1 MSLEVRL
8 KHRFGETLI
17 NVEFQATSRLTAI
30 FGKSGSGKS
39 SIINMI
45 AGLVKPTEGRI
56 VVDSR
61 VLFDSDLGV
70 NIPVHQRRIGYVF
83 QEGLLFP
90 HFTVEQN
97 LNYGRRFNRVV
108 PEPEDIISLL
118 GLSALLKR
126 KPINLSGGEK
136 QRVAIG
142 RALMSNPS
150 LLLMDEPLAS
160 LDEARKLEILP
171 YIEVLRDQ
179 TKIPI
184 IYISHSISEVIRLA
198 GDVVHIDAGKII
210 AHGSPQ
216 TLRLS
221 HSENTPIA

>member
-8 KHRFGETLI
+8 KHPMGKTLI
-17 NVEFQATSRLTAI
+17 DVEFQATSRLTAI

-83 QEGLLFP
+83 QDGLLFP

-97 LNYGRRFNRVV
+97 LSYGRRFNRGVL
-108 PEPEDIISLL
+108 EPGVIISLL
-118 GLSALLKR
+118 DLAALLKR

-150 LLLMDEPLAS
+150 LLLMDEPMAS
-160 LDEARKLEILP
+160 IDEERKLEILP
-171 YIEVLRDQ
+171 YIETLRDEM
-179 TKIPI
+179 KLPI
-184 IYISHSISEVIRLA
+184 IYVSHSAHEVKRLA
-198 GDVVHIDAGKII
+198 GDVIYIDNGRII
-210 AHGSPQ
+210 PQSASSPPAM
-216 TLRLS
+216 
-221 HSENTPIA
+221 HD

>member
-8 KHRFGETLI
+8 KHPMGKTLI
-17 NVEFQATSRLTAI
+17 DVEFQATSRLTAI

-83 QEGLLFP
+83 QDGLLFP

-97 LNYGRRFNRVV
+97 LSYGRRFNRGVL
-108 PEPEDIISLL
+108 EPGVIISLL
-118 GLSALLKR
+118 DLAALLKR

-150 LLLMDEPLAS
+150 LLLMDEPMAS
-160 LDEARKLEILP
+160 IDEERKLEILP
-171 YIEVLRDQ
+171 YIETLRDEM
-179 TKIPI
+179 KLPI
-184 IYISHSISEVIRLA
+184 IYVSHSAHEVKRLA
-198 GDVVHIDAGKII
+198 GDVIYIDNGRII
-210 AHGSPQ
+210 PQSASSP
-216 TLRLS
+216 LAM
-221 HSENTPIA
+221 HD

>member
-8 KHRFGETLI
+8 KHRLGETLI
-17 NVEFQATSRLTAI
+17 DVEFQATSRLTAI

-45 AGLVKPTEGRI
+45 AGLVKPAEGRI
-56 VVDSR
+56 VVDNR

-83 QEGLLFP
+83 QDGLLFP

-97 LNYGRRFNRVV
+97 LDYGRRFNRGVL
-108 PEPEDIISLL
+108 EPRVIISLL
-118 GLSALLKR
+118 DLAALLKR

-142 RALMSNPS
+142 RALISNPS
-150 LLLMDEPLAS
+150 LLLLDEPLAS
-160 LDEARKLEILP
+160 LDEARKSEILP
-171 YIEVLRDQ
+171 YIETLRDEM
-179 TKIPI
+179 KLPI
-184 IYISHSISEVIRLA
+184 VYVSHSAQEVNRLA
-198 GDVVHIDAGKII
+198 GDVVHIDNGKFI
-210 AHGSPQ
+210 AQGPPGVLATQ
-216 TLRLS
+216 D
-221 HSENTPIA
+221 

>member
-8 KHRFGETLI
+8 KHRLGETLI
-17 NVEFQATSRLTAI
+17 DVEFQATSGLTAI

-56 VVDSR
+56 VVNSR
-61 VLFDSDLGV
+61 VLYDSDLGV

-83 QEGLLFP
+83 QDGLLFP

-97 LNYGRRFNRVV
+97 LDYGRRFNRGVL
-108 PEPEDIISLL
+108 EPRVIISLL
-118 GLSALLKR
+118 DLAALLKR

-150 LLLMDEPLAS
+150 LLLMDEPLTS
-160 LDEARKLEILP
+160 LDEERKSEILP
-171 YIEVLRDQ
+171 YIETLRDEM
-179 TKIPI
+179 KLPI
-184 IYISHSISEVIRLA
+184 VYVSHSAQEVNRLA
-198 GDVVHIDAGKII
+198 GGVVHIDNGKII
-210 AHGSPQ
+210 AQGPPGV
-216 TLRLS
+216 LA
-221 HSENTPIA
+221 TPD

>member
-8 KHRFGETLI
+8 EHRLGETLI
-17 NVEFQATSRLTAI
+17 DVEFQATSRLTAI

-70 NIPVHQRRIGYVF
+70 NVPVHQRRIGYVF
-83 QEGLLFP
+83 QDGLLFP

-97 LNYGRRFNRVV
+97 LNYGRRFNRGAV
-108 PEPEDIISLL
+108 EPEVIISLL
-118 GLSALLKR
+118 GLAALLRR

-142 RALMSNPS
+142 RALMSNPN
-150 LLLMDEPLAS
+150 LMLMDEPMAS
-160 LDEARKLEILP
+160 LDESRKSEILP
-171 YIEVLRDQ
+171 YIETLRDEM
-179 TKIPI
+179 KLPI
-184 IYISHSISEVIRLA
+184 VYVSHSLEEVKRLA
-198 GDVVHIDAGKII
+198 GDVIHIDNGRII
-210 AHGSPQ
+210 AQAGFSLPE
-216 TLRLS
+216 TRD
-221 HSENTPIA
+221 

>member
-8 KHRFGETLI
+8 KHRLGETLI
-17 NVEFQATSRLTAI
+17 DVEFQATSRLTAI

-45 AGLVKPTEGRI
+45 AGLVKPAEGRI
-56 VVDSR
+56 VVDKR

-70 NIPVHQRRIGYVF
+70 NIPVYQRRIGYVF
-83 QEGLLFP
+83 QDGLLFP

-97 LNYGRRFNRVV
+97 LDYGRRFNRGVL
-108 PEPEDIISLL
+108 EPRVIISLL
-118 GLSALLKR
+118 DLAALLKR

-150 LLLMDEPLAS
+150 LLLMDEPLTS
-160 LDEARKLEILP
+160 LDEERKSEILP
-171 YIEVLRDQ
+171 YIETLRDEM
-179 TKIPI
+179 KLPI
-184 IYISHSISEVIRLA
+184 VYVSHSAQEVNRLA
-198 GDVVHIDAGKII
+198 GGVVHIDNGKII
-210 AHGSPQ
+210 AQGPPSV
-216 TLRLS
+216 LA
-221 HSENTPIA
+221 TPD

>member
-8 KHRFGETLI
+8 KHRLGETLI
-17 NVEFQATSRLTAI
+17 DVEFQATSGLTAI

-56 VVDSR
+56 VVNSR
-61 VLFDSDLGV
+61 VLYDSDLGV

-83 QEGLLFP
+83 QDGLLFP

-97 LNYGRRFNRVV
+97 LDYGRRFNRGVL
-108 PEPEDIISLL
+108 EPRVIISLL
-118 GLSALLKR
+118 DLAALLKR

-142 RALMSNPS
+142 RALMSSPS
-150 LLLMDEPLAS
+150 LLLMDEPLTS
-160 LDEARKLEILP
+160 LDEERKSEILP
-171 YIEVLRDQ
+171 YIETLRDEM
-179 TKIPI
+179 KLPI
-184 IYISHSISEVIRLA
+184 VYVSHSAQEVNRLA
-198 GDVVHIDAGKII
+198 GGVVHIDNGKII
-210 AHGSPQ
+210 AQGPPSV
-216 TLRLS
+216 LA
-221 HSENTPIA
+221 TPD

>member
-8 KHRFGETLI
+8 KHRLGETLI
-17 NVEFQATSRLTAI
+17 DVEFQATSRLTAI

-45 AGLVKPTEGRI
+45 AGLVKPAEGRI
-56 VVDSR
+56 VVDNR

-83 QEGLLFP
+83 QDGLLFP

-97 LNYGRRFNRVV
+97 LDYGRRFNRGVL
-108 PEPEDIISLL
+108 EPRVIISLL
-118 GLSALLKR
+118 DLAALLKR

-142 RALMSNPS
+142 RALISNPS

-160 LDEARKLEILP
+160 LDEARKSEILP
-171 YIEVLRDQ
+171 YIETLRDEM
-179 TKIPI
+179 KLPI
-184 IYISHSISEVIRLA
+184 VYVSHSAQEVNRLA
-198 GDVVHIDAGKII
+198 GDVVHIDNGKFI
-210 AHGSPQ
+210 AQGPPGVLATQ
-216 TLRLS
+216 D
-221 HSENTPIA
+221 

>member
-8 KHRFGETLI
+8 KHRLGETLI
-17 NVEFQATSRLTAI
+17 DVEFQATSRLTAI

-45 AGLVKPTEGRI
+45 AGLVKPAEGRI
-56 VVDSR
+56 VVDKR

-83 QEGLLFP
+83 QDGLLFP

-97 LNYGRRFNRVV
+97 LDYGRRFNRGVL
-108 PEPEDIISLL
+108 EPGVIISLL
-118 GLSALLKR
+118 DLAALLKR

-150 LLLMDEPLAS
+150 LLLMDEPLTS
-160 LDEARKLEILP
+160 LDEERKSEILP
-171 YIEVLRDQ
+171 YIETLRDEM
-179 TKIPI
+179 KLPI
-184 IYISHSISEVIRLA
+184 VYVSHSAQEVKRLA
-198 GDVVHIDAGKII
+198 GDVFHIDNGKII
-210 AHGSPQ
+210 AQGPPGLLA
-216 TLRLS
+216 TRD
-221 HSENTPIA
+221 